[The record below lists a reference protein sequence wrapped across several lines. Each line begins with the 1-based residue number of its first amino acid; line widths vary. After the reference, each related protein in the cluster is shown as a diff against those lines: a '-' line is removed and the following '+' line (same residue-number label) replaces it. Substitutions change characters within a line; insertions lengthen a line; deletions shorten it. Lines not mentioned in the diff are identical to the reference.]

1 MPPISST
8 GDGGGADGS
17 SGGDSDGGGAGNGME
32 EDQFNN
38 FKVLSDGRL
47 FLSRSNVYL
56 NSNHYCLEQCVPSQ
70 RIIAIICL
78 PEQENMESCI
88 PREAIY
94 TAAMCATILSLGGIY
109 LNQYF
114 HLYVLYAVS

>member
-8 GDGGGADGS
+8 GNGGGGGDGDGGG
-17 SGGDSDGGGAGNGME
+17 GNAMVE

-38 FKVLSDGRL
+38 FKVLSSGRL

-56 NSNHYCLEQCVPSQ
+56 NSNHYCLEQCLPSQ

-78 PEQENMESCI
+78 PEPDKARSCL

-94 TAAMCATILSLGGIY
+94 TAAMCASIFSLSK
-109 LNQYF
+109 N
-114 HLYVLYAVS
+114 

>member
-8 GDGGGADGS
+8 GDGGGGRGGGS
-17 SGGDSDGGGAGNGME
+17 SAGNGME

-56 NSNHYCLEQCVPSQ
+56 NSNHYCLEQCLPSQ

-78 PEQENMESCI
+78 PEPDKTRSCL

-94 TAAMCATILSLGGIY
+94 TAAMCASIFSLSREHFFKY
-109 LNQYF
+109 LPRGW
-114 HLYVLYAVS
+114 S